1 MLKGF
6 LFREVIKTF
15 EIEFLRRLLTKR
27 CYENKNIHMDIKL
40 DSTNNILI
48 HDLERKY

>member
-27 CYENKNIHMDIKL
+27 CYENKNMDIKL